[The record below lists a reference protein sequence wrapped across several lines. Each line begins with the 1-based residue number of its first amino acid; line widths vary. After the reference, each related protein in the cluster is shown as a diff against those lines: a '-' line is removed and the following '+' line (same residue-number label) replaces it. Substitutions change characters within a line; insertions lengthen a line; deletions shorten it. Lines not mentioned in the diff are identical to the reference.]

1 MKKESKAIEKR
12 IIRDIK
18 NPFELEQEQENYNKL
33 VQVVNFWNNDYMGCK
48 SSGYRNKEISVEEY
62 VNKIK
67 PDLNDILN
75 DLKKSET
82 WKNKLYLFQRQW

>member
-1 MKKESKAIEKR
+1 
-12 IIRDIK
+12 
-18 NPFELEQEQENYNKL
+18 
-33 VQVVNFWNNDYMGCK
+33 MGCK
-48 SSGYRNKEISVEEY
+48 SSGYRNKEISVEQY